1 MSSMGF
7 KDSLVKNVIS
17 PHTSQMFSNSIGKVV
32 SYDEIHNK
40 ADVLVSSSGAFTTLE
55 GVPIQ
60 LSGRGIMTSKVQV
73 DDLVY
78 IQYNN
83 GSVFQPKIVG
93 FADEDYSN
101 KTRENSRHLRKGSL
115 LSTFEEKEGELK
127 PSAYRRIDND
137 SDSFKHSEYREL
149 SAIDAIGEKIES
161 LGYFNNQELGLFH
174 PVLSSLIKLKDDGD
188 IDIFTG
194 TNVGLRINRK
204 KRTIEFFGD
213 NSSICEDWKVLSNYV
228 TVIAQDSVNIE
239 CKKLNLDAE
248 EIYVNK
254 ERLNV

>member
-1 MSSMGF
+1 MGF
-7 KDSLVKNVIS
+7 KDTLIKNIIN
-17 PHTSQMFSNSIGKVV
+17 PHTSQMFSNSIGKVI
-32 SYDEIHNK
+32 SFDEIHNR
-40 ADVLVSSSGAFTTLE
+40 ADVLVSSSGSFTTLE

-60 LSGRGIMTSKVQV
+60 LSGKGIMTSRLQV

-101 KTRENSRHLRKGSL
+101 TTRERSKHLRKGTL
-115 LSTFEEKEGELK
+115 LSTIEEREGELK

-149 SAIDAIGEKIES
+149 SAIDAIGDKVES
-161 LGYFNNQELGLFH
+161 MGYFNNQELGLYH
-174 PVLSSLIKLKDDGD
+174 PVLSSLVKLKDNGD

-194 TNVGLRINRK
+194 TNIGVRINK
-204 KRTIEFFGD
+204 EKRTIEMFGD
-213 NSSICEDWKVLSNYV
+213 TLTNCENWKVLSNHV
-228 TVIAQDSVNIE
+228 TVIAKESVNVE
-239 CKKLNLDAE
+239 CKRLNLDAE

-254 ERLNV
+254 EKLNV